1 MFFSTS
7 QVYSDLGNTGEMT
20 KDLSPEAMKEFQ
32 KNMAKKFNEVLDGQV
47 TLQLYN
53 GAFSFACYFISI
65 FLWSFVGNRCIYK
78 LKEKYFYTILK
89 QEQSWFDSN
98 NPLEISTK
106 VNSELEDIEQGVGEG
121 VGALLTIVAQCRSG
135 FIFAFL
141 STWKLTLVMCSVMPV
156 AFVIANIF
164 MA

>member
-1 MFFSTS
+1 MIFSTS
-7 QVYSDLGNTGEMT
+7 QVYSDLGNTGEIT
-20 KDLSPEAMKEFQ
+20 KDLSPEAMNEFQ
-32 KNMAKKFNEVLDGQV
+32 KNMTKKFNEVLDGQV

-65 FLWSFVGNRCIYK
+65 FLWSFVGNKCIYK

-106 VNSELEDIEQGVGEG
+106 VNSEL
-121 VGALLTIVAQCRSG
+121 
-135 FIFAFL
+135 
-141 STWKLTLVMCSVMPV
+141 
-156 AFVIANIF
+156 
-164 MA
+164 